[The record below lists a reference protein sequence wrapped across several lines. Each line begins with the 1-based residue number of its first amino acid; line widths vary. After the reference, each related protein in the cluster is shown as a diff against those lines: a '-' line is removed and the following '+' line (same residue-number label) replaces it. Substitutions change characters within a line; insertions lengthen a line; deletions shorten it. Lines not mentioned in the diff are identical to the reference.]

1 MKTFIDS
8 NQSAIANDHDGD
20 PVFLARNSWH
30 LTDAEDKNPDI
41 RFTAV
46 K

>member
-1 MKTFIDS
+1 MDS

-20 PVFLARNSWH
+20 PVFLARNHWH
-30 LTDAEDKNPDI
+30 LSDAQDKNPDI
-41 RFTAV
+41 KFLST